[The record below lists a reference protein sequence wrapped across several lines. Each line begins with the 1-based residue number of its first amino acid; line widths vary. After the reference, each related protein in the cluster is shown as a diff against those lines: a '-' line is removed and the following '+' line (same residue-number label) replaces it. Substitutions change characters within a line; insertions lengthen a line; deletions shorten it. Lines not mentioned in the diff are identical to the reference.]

1 METQRRAPQFTETAT
16 PRRLPFSHEGV
27 ASHWLQAA
35 LNGRPTCPQRAG
47 PCVHTGRLRELQ
59 DCNVAHVLLANHRMY
74 NACRALRQCLNPS
87 APRRNHPDCW
97 SARMLPPLFG
107 RMSTR
112 PHPPPAIRIQ
122 VVLTISGEPLER
134 FSTIQGSLYRV
145 STSGGPL
152 LMNLLL
158 SGMRTPLP
166 GLMPIHP
173 DPPPALSPTL
183 CA

>member
-1 METQRRAPQFTETAT
+1 MCTHGR
-16 PRRLPFSHEGV
+16 SKHE
-27 ASHWLQAA
+27 L
-35 LNGRPTCPQRAG
+35 GRDTRKIAC
-47 PCVHTGRLRELQ
+47 H
-59 DCNVAHVLLANHRMY
+59 VAHVLLANHRMY

-134 FSTIQGSLYRV
+134 LSTIEGPLYRV

-158 SGMRTPLP
+158 SGMRTSYCVAGSGSSTAARSFSAMLRKC
-166 GLMPIHP
+166 
-173 DPPPALSPTL
+173 AWLSYCKQVP
-183 CA
+183 

>member
-1 METQRRAPQFTETAT
+1 MCTHGR
-16 PRRLPFSHEGV
+16 SKHE
-27 ASHWLQAA
+27 L
-35 LNGRPTCPQRAG
+35 GRDTRKIAC
-47 PCVHTGRLRELQ
+47 H
-59 DCNVAHVLLANHRMY
+59 VAHVLLANHRMY

-134 FSTIQGSLYRV
+134 LSTIEGPLYRV

-158 SGMRTPLP
+158 RGMRTSYFVA
-166 GLMPIHP
+166 GSGSST
-173 DPPPALSPTL
+173 AARSLSAKL
-183 CA
+183 CKFEWLSYCKQVP

>member
-1 METQRRAPQFTETAT
+1 MCTHGR
-16 PRRLPFSHEGV
+16 SKHE
-27 ASHWLQAA
+27 L
-35 LNGRPTCPQRAG
+35 GRDTRKIAC
-47 PCVHTGRLRELQ
+47 H
-59 DCNVAHVLLANHRMY
+59 VAHVLLANHRMY

-97 SARMLPPLFG
+97 SARMP
-107 RMSTR
+107 TR

-134 FSTIQGSLYRV
+134 FSTIEGPLYRV

-158 SGMRTPLP
+158 SGMRTSYRIAGSGISTAARSVSAMIRKCPW
-166 GLMPIHP
+166 
-173 DPPPALSPTL
+173 LSYCKQVP
-183 CA
+183 

>member
-1 METQRRAPQFTETAT
+1 MA
-16 PRRLPFSHEGV
+16 
-27 ASHWLQAA
+27 ASLWLQAA
-35 LNGRPTCPQRAG
+35 LKGQNTCTRTEFVCTHGRSR
-47 PCVHTGRLRELQ
+47 HELGRDTRKIA
-59 DCNVAHVLLANHRMY
+59 CHVAHVLLANHRMY

-134 FSTIQGSLYRV
+134 LSTIEGPLYRV

-158 SGMRTPLP
+158 SGMRTSYCVA
-166 GLMPIHP
+166 GSGSST
-173 DPPPALSPTL
+173 AARSLSAML
-183 CA
+183 CKCEWLSYCKQVP

>member
-1 METQRRAPQFTETAT
+1 METQRRAPQFNKHTL
-16 PRRLPFSHEGV
+16 RQQHHVDCLFFHEGV

-97 SARMLPPLFG
+97 SARMP
-107 RMSTR
+107 TR

-134 FSTIQGSLYRV
+134 FSTIEGPLYRV